1 MAAKPTY
8 EELEQT
14 IHELEQAESMRKLA
28 EHTLLYKTALL
39 EAQLNSSIDGIIVV
53 DAKGK
58 KILQNQKTVELWKI
72 PQHITDNDDDEVQVQ
87 HVMQMTKNPEQFVEK
102 ITHLYKHP
110 DETSRDEVELRDG
123 TVFDRYSAPVIGNDG
138 QNFGRIW
145 TFRDI
150 TDRKQAE
157 VERENLIADLQAALK
172 EIHTLKGII
181 PICSHCKKI
190 RDDKGYWNQ
199 IEAYIQD
206 HSEAEFSHSICQECA
221 KKYYPDMDLFDED
234 QG

>member
-8 EELEQT
+8 EELEQS
-14 IHELEQAESMRKLA
+14 IQELQQAESKRKRA
-28 EHTLLYKTALL
+28 EQRLHYKAALL

-53 DAKGK
+53 DAQGK
-58 KILQNQKTVELWKI
+58 KILQNKKTVELWKI
-72 PQHITDNDDDEVQVQ
+72 PQHIADNNDDEVQVQ

-102 ITHLYKHP
+102 IAHLYKHP
-110 DETSRDEVELRDG
+110 DETSWDEVELTDG
-123 TVFDRYSAPVIGNDG
+123 TVFDRYSAPVVGKDG

-150 TDRKQAE
+150 TGRKRAE
-157 VERENLIADLQAALK
+157 VEREHLIAVLQAALK
-172 EIHTLKGII
+172 EIKTLEGII
-181 PICSHCKKI
+181 PICSHCKQI

-199 IEAYIQD
+199 IETYIQD
-206 HSEAEFSHSICQECA
+206 HSESEFSHSICQECA
-221 KKYYPDMDLFDED
+221 TKYYPDMDLYDED

>member
-14 IHELEQAESMRKLA
+14 IRELEQAESKRKWV
-28 EHTLLYKTALL
+28 EQTLQYKTALL

-58 KILQNQKTVELWKI
+58 KVLQNQKTIELWKI
-72 PQHITDNDDDEVQVQ
+72 PKHIADNDDDEVQVQ
-87 HVMQMTKNPEQFVEK
+87 HVMQMTKNPKQFVEK
-102 ITHLYKHP
+102 IAQLYQNP
-110 DETSRDEVELRDG
+110 DETSRDEVELKDG
-123 TVFDRYSAPVIGNDG
+123 TVFDRYSAPVVGNDG

-150 TDRKQAE
+150 TDRKRAE
-157 VERENLIADLQAALK
+157 VERENLIADLQGALK
-172 EIHTLKGII
+172 EIRTLKGIL

-199 IEAYIQD
+199 IEAYIRD
-206 HSEAEFSHSICQECA
+206 HSEAEFSHGICQECA
-221 KKYYPDMDLFDED
+221 KKYYPDMNPYNED
-234 QG
+234 

>member
-1 MAAKPTY
+1 MAEKPTY
-8 EELEQT
+8 EELEQM
-14 IHELEQAESMRKLA
+14 IHELEHAESERKRV
-28 EHTLLYKTALL
+28 EQTLHYKTALL

-58 KILQNQKTVELWKI
+58 KVLQNQKTIELWKI
-72 PQHITDNDDDEVQVQ
+72 PQHIADNDDDKVQVH

-102 ITHLYKHP
+102 ITYLYRHP
-110 DETSRDEVELRDG
+110 DETSRDEVELKDG
-123 TVFDRYSAPVIGNDG
+123 TIFDRYSAPVVGNDG

-150 TDRKQAE
+150 TDRKRAE
-157 VERENLIADLQAALK
+157 VERENLIADLQGALK
-172 EIHTLKGII
+172 EIRTLKGII

-206 HSEAEFSHSICQECA
+206 HSEAEFSHGICQECA
-221 KKYYPDMDLFDED
+221 KKLYPDINPYDKE
-234 QG
+234 